1 MENVEREGLIAR
13 GLKGLKALWRG
24 VVQSAQGG
32 AQPESVTHLSARQLS
47 RIRHT
52 LNECVQEVGG
62 QVSARARAAEL
73 GETYLGL
80 PDPGRREFLLLL
92 AREFGPD
99 FAAVDA
105 AVDAYRRASHGSRA
119 LAAARLAE
127 ALRPPRLRIFT
138 QFNALPQGVKFLV
151 DLRADV
157 LRMMRDTPELAILD
171 RELEGLLASWFD
183 VGFLEL
189 RRITWESP
197 AVLLEKLFAYEA
209 VHEIRS
215 WSDLRHRLDADRR
228 CYAFFHPQMPDEPLI
243 FVEVALVRRIADS
256 IQALLD
262 ERAPVGDPRKADTAV
277 FYSISN
283 TQRGLRGVSFGHFL
297 LKRVIDDLR
306 EELPNLKTFV
316 TLSPVPL
323 FRRWLQAKLEGSEP
337 LLTAAESKRLL
348 EASGT
353 ADPEGGLR
361 QLLSGDDWINS
372 APVRDALQAPLIRL
386 CARYLL
392 EAKEGGRPL
401 DPVARFHLGNG
412 ARLERINWLADTSP
426 KGMRQSLGVMV
437 NYLYDLKD
445 IEDNHERYAR
455 SGEVVVSG
463 AVKSLLKQGRSV

>member
-32 AQPESVTHLSARQLS
+32 ARPESVTHLSARQLS

-73 GETYLGL
+73 GEIYLGL

-209 VHEIRS
+209 VHEISS

-262 ERAPVGDPRKADTAV
+262 ERAPVGDLRKADTAV

-353 ADPEGGLR
+353 ADLEAGLR

-372 APVRDALQAPLIRL
+372 APVRDALRAPLIRL
-386 CARYLL
+386 CARYLV

>member
-1 MENVEREGLIAR
+1 M
-13 GLKGLKALWRG
+13 
-24 VVQSAQGG
+24 
-32 AQPESVTHLSARQLS
+32 
-47 RIRHT
+47 
-52 LNECVQEVGG
+52 
-62 QVSARARAAEL
+62 RAAEL
-73 GETYLGL
+73 GEIYLGL

-138 QFNALPQGVKFLV
+138 QFNTLPQGVKFLV

-353 ADPEGGLR
+353 ADPEDGLR

-372 APVRDALQAPLIRL
+372 APVRDALRVPLIRL
-386 CARYLL
+386 CARYLV

-426 KGMRQSLGVMV
+426 KGMRQSLGLMV

>member
-1 MENVEREGLIAR
+1 M
-13 GLKGLKALWRG
+13 KGLKALWRG

-32 AQPESVTHLSARQLS
+32 ARPESVTHLSARQLS

-62 QVSARARAAEL
+62 QVSARVRAAEL
-73 GETYLGL
+73 GEIYLGL

-138 QFNALPQGVKFLV
+138 QFNTLPQGVKFLV

-262 ERAPVGDPRKADTAV
+262 ERAPVGDPRKAGTAV

-283 TQRGLRGVSFGHFL
+283 RHV
-297 LKRVIDDLR
+297 
-306 EELPNLKTFV
+306 
-316 TLSPVPL
+316 
-323 FRRWLQAKLEGSEP
+323 
-337 LLTAAESKRLL
+337 
-348 EASGT
+348 
-353 ADPEGGLR
+353 
-361 QLLSGDDWINS
+361 
-372 APVRDALQAPLIRL
+372 
-386 CARYLL
+386 
-392 EAKEGGRPL
+392 
-401 DPVARFHLGNG
+401 
-412 ARLERINWLADTSP
+412 
-426 KGMRQSLGVMV
+426 
-437 NYLYDLKD
+437 
-445 IEDNHERYAR
+445 
-455 SGEVVVSG
+455 
-463 AVKSLLKQGRSV
+463 

>member
-13 GLKGLKALWRG
+13 GLKGLRKLWRG

-47 RIRHT
+47 QIRHT

-73 GETYLGL
+73 GEIYLGL
-80 PDPGRREFLLLL
+80 PDPGRREFLLLV

-105 AVDAYRRASHGSRA
+105 AVDAYRRASDGSRA

-361 QLLSGDDWINS
+361 QLLSGDDWIYS

>member
-1 MENVEREGLIAR
+1 MTPYFRLPPTAFAPRDRRHFCPRFVPA
-13 GLKGLKALWRG
+13 
-24 VVQSAQGG
+24 
-32 AQPESVTHLSARQLS
+32 ESIFR
-47 RIRHT
+47 
-52 LNECVQEVGG
+52 
-62 QVSARARAAEL
+62 
-73 GETYLGL
+73 
-80 PDPGRREFLLLL
+80 
-92 AREFGPD
+92 
-99 FAAVDA
+99 
-105 AVDAYRRASHGSRA
+105 
-119 LAAARLAE
+119 AE
-127 ALRPPRLRIFT
+127 ADGKGIY
-138 QFNALPQGVKFLV
+138 
-151 DLRADV
+151 
-157 LRMMRDTPELAILD
+157 
-171 RELEGLLASWFD
+171 ASQ
-183 VGFLEL
+183 
-189 RRITWESP
+189 I
-197 AVLLEKLFAYEA
+197 
-209 VHEIRS
+209 
-215 WSDLRHRLDADRR
+215 
-228 CYAFFHPQMPDEPLI
+228 YA
-243 FVEVALVRRIADS
+243 
-256 IQALLD
+256 
-262 ERAPVGDPRKADTAV
+262 
-277 FYSISN
+277 SISN

-372 APVRDALQAPLIRL
+372 APVRDALQAPLIRI